1 MNSTLLLPH
10 LCSRTIKTEGCDGCL
25 SVYFTRPLI
34 TGSGWVLWYDGFTAA
49 PRAGWEWDSHVAPP
63 STLVLHR
70 SWFISPSLNLT
81 EDLTDKM
88 LVPVNK
94 KYIIGLVFEHSF
106 QWYNFRWHGSAFI
119 ILYIMLVQLL
129 VVLIYSSKV
138 PVRCTD
144 EWNAL
149 IGELFILTKD
159 VGVISCVTVIDRFL
173 RILSHL

>member
-1 MNSTLLLPH
+1 MKCKKDGGMWWLLV
-10 LCSRTIKTEGCDGCL
+10 CL
-25 SVYFTRPLI
+25 FYQAT
-34 TGSGWVLWYDGFTAA
+34 YY
-49 PRAGWEWDSHVAPP
+49 WEWLGFVIWWLYCRATSERWDSRAALP

-70 SWFISPSLNLT
+70 SWFISPPLNLT

-88 LVPVNK
+88 LVHVNK
-94 KYIIGLVFEHSF
+94 NYIVGFVFEHSF
-106 QWYNFRWHGSAFI
+106 EWYNFRWHASAFI
-119 ILYIMLVQLL
+119 VLYIMLVQFL

-138 PVRCTD
+138 PVRCTE

-159 VGVISCVTVIDRFL
+159 VGVISCVTGIDRFL